1 MRRLDGPFTAFRLW
15 WRGASS
21 GPRSRAVAAGAAT
34 AAFLVWIAV
43 PSGGGL
49 MPSFAAGLPT
59 SATIQQANATAPPP
73 GQGSQL
79 PSSASDL
86 AMPSVL
92 SPGAAGLSS
101 DASVG
106 SPSGDSGMGGSL
118 SPDSGGETG
127 APGPGAT
134 PSPTTPSSTCPASFP
149 STGTPLDSLGAQL
162 SALCGQVLGGGS
174 GTVPAGTLPGGG
186 SAARAGAGASP
197 VPRQWL
203 YLNAPIG
210 ASGAPNSR
218 WGLPLSAEMAG
229 RSPTVLVGLVQGS
242 PVSPALA
249 GAVGDL
255 VRRGA
260 LVELLLV
267 PEPTA
272 AGGAPAFAS
281 WLTQALAALEPVQ
294 LVEIGSGAAPS
305 GSSPATVAAY
315 TAAGLAAARDAAGV
329 HTVGVSW
336 LDGGTTNTDPAVWS
350 SLDSAGVW
358 SKASFVAASLDAAGA
373 CTWPAAFAATLHRY
387 PSAAALPVV
396 SEAMQ
401 GPAPPSWIAADYGC
415 LEGAVARGPAASVA
429 MWRLW
434 EGPVPR

>member
-1 MRRLDGPFTAFRLW
+1 W

-49 MPSFAAGLPT
+49 MPSFPAGLPT

-92 SPGAAGLSS
+92 SPGA
-101 DASVG
+101 
-106 SPSGDSGMGGSL
+106 
-118 SPDSGGETG
+118 
-127 APGPGAT
+127 
-134 PSPTTPSSTCPASFP
+134 
-149 STGTPLDSLGAQL
+149 
-162 SALCGQVLGGGS
+162 
-174 GTVPAGTLPGGG
+174 AGTLPGGG

-281 WLTQALAALEPVQ
+281 WLTQALAALEPVPLVQ
-294 LVEIGSGAAPS
+294 LA
-305 GSSPATVAAY
+305 
-315 TAAGLAAARDAAGV
+315 
-329 HTVGVSW
+329 
-336 LDGGTTNTDPAVWS
+336 
-350 SLDSAGVW
+350 
-358 SKASFVAASLDAAGA
+358 
-373 CTWPAAFAATLHRY
+373 
-387 PSAAALPVV
+387 
-396 SEAMQ
+396 
-401 GPAPPSWIAADYGC
+401 
-415 LEGAVARGPAASVA
+415 
-429 MWRLW
+429 
-434 EGPVPR
+434 